1 MCTVYTENTVTLA
14 PAEWTGAIVVDDATN
29 IHNKMQSKTA
39 DFALGAAIWRT
50 GRILGYYSDTDT
62 HNRPTAAPRLLKWSV
77 YVCDKVYT
85 VPLNWEYGM

>member
-1 MCTVYTENTVTLA
+1 
-14 PAEWTGAIVVDDATN
+14 
-29 IHNKMQSKTA
+29 MQSKTA

-85 VPLNWEYGM
+85 VPLN